1 VTYGYLR
8 IQGWGEIV
16 APNAALR
23 RLLADSGWTEAQLAK
38 AVNAAGAEAGLAL
51 RYDRS
56 SVSHWLTG
64 RRPWGPVPG
73 LLAET
78 LSRALGRTITIADTG
93 LAASEPDGPPARDTA
108 TTLAELGDG
117 RRLHAAYSVAALSVP
132 DWPHAI
138 VGNLITSAPNTAPHE
153 PRLPSQTWPGVAG
166 PGVAGARLAVGQV
179 AAAEQM
185 AGIFCDTDATFGG
198 GRARTALAAY
208 LAHQVVPCLRATA
221 RPALRTRMFTVATQL
236 TYLCAFMCFDDE
248 RHALAQRYYRS
259 ALDLAAEN
267 GDAAAYAIGLRALSV
282 QARALG
288 HHRHAIHL
296 AELAAS
302 TSRKRFPPERQAFFA
317 GQVAV
322 AAAAN
327 GDRTTALSALRAAE
341 RLLSRAASTSVP
353 TGLPMGSYHPAALAH
368 QRAAVCAL
376 LGDRA
381 EAISALSESVRHRPP
396 GERRSRAII
405 TARLAELQLA
415 TGHLEEAVAT
425 WYAFL
430 DDYPYLRSGRA
441 TAALRTL
448 RSRLRPYA
456 RNAAAGRLLGHAA
469 TLVS

>member
-1 VTYGYLR
+1 MA
-8 IQGWGEIV
+8 Q
-16 APNAALR
+16 NAALR
-23 RLLADSGWTEAQLAK
+23 RLLAESCWTEAQLAR
-38 AVNAAGAEAGLAL
+38 AVNAAGAETGLAL

-78 LSRALGRTITIADTG
+78 LSRALGRTVTVADIG
-93 LAASEPDGPPARDTA
+93 LAVAGPAREVTA
-108 TTLAELGDG
+108 ALTDLSEA
-117 RRLHAAYSVAALSVP
+117 HPAYSVAALSVP
-132 DWPHAI
+132 DWPHA
-138 VGNLITSAPNTAPHE
+138 VTGNLITTTPHPAPH
-153 PRLPSQTWPGVAG
+153 LPPAQC
-166 PGVAGARLAVGQV
+166 LAAGQV
-179 AAAEQM
+179 TAAEQM

-198 GRARTALAAY
+198 GRARAPLAAY
-208 LAHQVVPCLRATA
+208 LAHYVVPCLRAAA

-302 TSRKRFPPERQAFFA
+302 TSRGRFPPERQAFFA

-327 GDRTTALSALRAAE
+327 DERQAALAALRAAE
-341 RLLSRAASTSVP
+341 RLLSRAASAGSL
-353 TGLPMGSYHPAALAH
+353 GGSPMGSYHPAALAH

-381 EAISALSESVRHRPP
+381 EAIVALSESVRQRPP

-425 WYAFL
+425 WHAFL
-430 DDYPYLRSGRA
+430 DDYPYLSSGRA
-441 TAALRTL
+441 STALRTL

-456 RNAAAGRLLGHAA
+456 GNPAAGRLLAHAA